1 MSNKL
6 TPLDNSLSTQRYIRL
21 LEEHTELKKECED
34 VKIELEKLKKECEEN
49 TIINSMNDMKKSYEI
64 QEKKIDKLKIYI
76 NEISNY
82 TKTVITMSEVIS
94 KNISDYSNMRTY
106 KYELRTRLEFMVEIL
121 ESSLKR
127 KNELL
132 YLQ

>member
-6 TPLDNSLSTQRYIRL
+6 IPNDNLRYIRL
-21 LEEHTELKKECED
+21 LEEHTELKKEFED
-34 VKIELEKLKKECEEN
+34 IKIELEKLKKEYEEN

-106 KYELRTRLEFMVEIL
+106 RYELRTRLEFMVEIL